1 MTARIII
8 AALVLVQL
16 TSCKEQAES
25 TKRVETVEINE
36 RRELTMHDV
45 PKAPIIPVMP
55 PEWRQVPGTQ
65 IRVFNYRFGKSGEVF
80 ISNARG
86 GILQYVNRWSK
97 QYGKPSVTAVSGL
110 PKIKVL
116 EEQGVLVEA
125 TGRFV
130 GGMGKLPRDNAGLLG
145 AVIGFSDDILTIKMI
160 GSAEEVAAEKERF
173 ITFCESIKRD
183 KSVSSGEPSP

>member
-65 IRVFNYRFGKSGEVF
+65 IRVFN
-80 ISNARG
+80 
-86 GILQYVNRWSK
+86 
-97 QYGKPSVTAVSGL
+97 
-110 PKIKVL
+110 
-116 EEQGVLVEA
+116 
-125 TGRFV
+125 
-130 GGMGKLPRDNAGLLG
+130 
-145 AVIGFSDDILTIKMI
+145 
-160 GSAEEVAAEKERF
+160 
-173 ITFCESIKRD
+173 
-183 KSVSSGEPSP
+183 